1 MHRFAA
7 TLPIAL
13 LIACASGAPPTA
25 PDRAGAWGYVRLVP
39 REGVA
44 AITKG
49 GASYGDR
56 EVADAQLL
64 DYSKPGFSVV
74 YAEGAAPPAGE
85 AKLAIRDGVADAE
98 FDPPHAALGAGGAIH
113 VKNESAVEHV
123 LSCPTGRLVR
133 RLAPGESVSIATDA
147 AGEWS
152 LFLLDAPSAAA
163 LAFAAPGPFAVTS
176 NAGRFALSD
185 LAPGTARL
193 HAWHPRFPPSSTSV
207 DLGAGAST
215 RVDLE
220 LRVDNLEGAASHAP

>member
-1 MHRFAA
+1 MRRSAA
-7 TLPIAL
+7 ILPLAL
-13 LIACASGAPPTA
+13 LLACASGAPPTA
-25 PDRAGAWGYVRLVP
+25 PGRASAWGYVKLVP

-64 DYSKPGFSVV
+64 DYSKPGFAVV
-74 YAEGAAPPAGE
+74 YADGAAPPAGD
-85 AKLAIRDGVADAE
+85 ARIAIRDGVTVVE
-98 FDPPHAALGAGGAIH
+98 LDPPHAALGAGASIR
-113 VKNESAVEHV
+113 VTNQSAERHV

-133 RLAPGESVSIATDA
+133 PLAPGESVEIAADA

-163 LAFAAPGPFAVTS
+163 RVFAAPGPFAVTS
-176 NAGRFALSD
+176 SAGRFALSD
-185 LAPGTARL
+185 LAPGPARL
-193 HAWHPRFPPSSTSV
+193 HAWHPRFPPASTLV
-207 DLGAGAST
+207 ELGAGAST

-220 LRVDNLEGAASHAP
+220 LRVEHAEGAASHAP